1 MVFTCLMGIQPT
13 TVYAE
18 TNPWEGE
25 DISDFVGFIMT
36 GYAIPSSWTV
46 NDTYQ
51 CKLPNGHIQS
61 DAEFYVNTPNNKYY
75 KRELWCL
82 DPYTATTPFYEG
94 PTYQCKL
101 PNGHIQSDAE
111 FYVNTPNNKYYKREL
126 WCLDPYTATTP
137 FYEGPATNEHPIEL
151 HQEKC

>member
-1 MVFTCLMGIQPT
+1 MKHILRKVLSLFMVFIVLMGVQPT
-13 TVYAE
+13 TVYAV
-18 TNPWEGE
+18 TNPWDGE
-25 DISDFVGFIMT
+25 DISDFVGLIMT
-36 GYAIPSSWTV
+36 GYSIPSSWTV

-75 KRELWCL
+75 R
-82 DPYTATTPFYEG
+82 
-94 PTYQCKL
+94 
-101 PNGHIQSDAE
+101 
-111 FYVNTPNNKYYKREL
+111 REL